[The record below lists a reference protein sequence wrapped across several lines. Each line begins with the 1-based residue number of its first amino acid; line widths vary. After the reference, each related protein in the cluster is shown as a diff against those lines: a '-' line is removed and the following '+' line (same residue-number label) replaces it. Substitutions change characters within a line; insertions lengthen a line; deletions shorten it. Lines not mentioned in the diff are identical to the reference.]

1 MASALQNRIIGTLI
15 VFALAV
21 IILPDLL
28 SGKNYVPE
36 EDFQVSPLRPA
47 SESEIQYPDFPSDF
61 RERSERNAIVI
72 DEDSFQ
78 VQEPQEASV
87 ASESNS
93 APETASDSSPQEL
106 SEGWVIQ
113 LGAFRNAERVAEIVT
128 ELRGAGY
135 PAYSRKALN
144 SSGDTLT
151 LLMVGPDVDAD
162 KLQRQLAEL
171 QQLSGLSGR
180 VVEYRPAEQ

>member
-1 MASALQNRIIGTLI
+1 MASALQNRMIGTLI

-36 EDFQVSPLRPA
+36 DDFQVSPLRPV

-72 DEDSFQ
+72 DEDSLQ
-78 VQEPQEASV
+78 VQEPQEAFV
-87 ASESNS
+87 ASESTS
-93 APETASDSSPQEL
+93 APVATSESPPQEL

-128 ELRGAGY
+128 ELRSGGY
-135 PAYSRKALN
+135 PAYSRTALN

-162 KLQRQLAEL
+162 KLQRQLTEL

-180 VVEYRPAEQ
+180 VIEYRPVER